1 MKRSD
6 VVARAAGVFLAGGG
20 LILAA
25 GGLGGSTPIPEDDA
39 ILAVGVDLAPAGRP
53 EEQRLLEAVRAASVG
68 TADAADLVIDYP
80 LDESVFPPDMVAPR
94 FLWHDSSAEA
104 DRWVIDVALQGGREH
119 VWVLTPGPEPPP
131 GEIDSRALGETNE
144 VYEPTPYQAS
154 ARSWRPSDEVW
165 TAIKERSV
173 GQPSVVT
180 IVGVDA
186 SAPGVIL
193 SRGRVTITTSE
204 DPVGSPIFYR
214 DVPLMP
220 SRTEKNVIKPLSA
233 QALPLIA
240 WRLRDVSRPRSR
252 VVLESMPTCANCH
265 SFSAD
270 GRTLGMDLDG
280 PDGDKGAYA
289 LAPIRPRMQI
299 THDDVISWNS
309 FKEKPENHRTLG
321 FLSQVSPDGQYA
333 VTTLNEE
340 LYVANFLDYRF
351 LQVFYP
357 TRGILAYYSARS
369 DEMRP
374 LPGADDPEYVHC
386 DPAWS
391 PDGRFIVFA
400 RATARDSYTPGV
412 PLATFPNDPNETP
425 MRYDLY
431 RMPFDG
437 GRGGEPVPVVGASD
451 NGKSNSFPKVTPDGR
466 FIVFVQSANGQ
477 LLRPDGELWI
487 VPVEGGEGRR
497 MRCNTSLM
505 NSWHTF
511 SPNGRWMAFSSK
523 ANTPYTQMFLTHIDE
538 QGRSTPPIL
547 VPDSTPANRAVN
559 IPEFVNIAYDDL
571 VTIEA
576 PSVEHYRHFNR
587 AQEQLSENRPE
598 EAIVTLGKALELD
611 PESVKSH
618 LLLGTALWQMGQG
631 EEALAHYEKAVELD
645 PGRAEAHYSLS
656 FALFLLERNEEAIA
670 RFKRG
675 FEVHPRWGRLPEEYD
690 RGIALE
696 LPAPPRAVVGVSRAR
711 LERGA
716 NDMSAVSALFVLASV
731 RASAKEPDLR
741 DGEEAVAAARRACAV
756 TRYQIPEPMDVLAGA
771 YAEAGRFDEAV
782 RLAEF
787 TLWFAGAAERT
798 DLVPGAEE
806 RLALYRQGKPFR
818 RTD

>member
-1 MKRSD
+1 MKGD
-6 VVARAAGVFLAGGG
+6 VAARVGIGLLAVGG
-20 LILAA
+20 LVLGA
-25 GGLGGSTPIPEDDA
+25 GGLGRSTPVAEDDA
-39 ILAVGVDLAPAGRP
+39 ILAVGVDLPPTGSA
-53 EEQRLLEAVRAASVG
+53 EERRLVEAVRAASKDAG
-68 TADAADLVIDYP
+68 DAAELVIDYP

-94 FLWHDSSAEA
+94 FLWHDPSKGT
-104 DRWVIDVALQGGREH
+104 DRWVVDVALQGGREH
-119 VWVLTPGPEPPP
+119 VYVLTRGPAPPP
-131 GEIDSRALGETNE
+131 GEIDSRAVGDTNE
-144 VYEPTPYQAS
+144 VYQPTPYQKS
-154 ARSWRPSDEVW
+154 ARSWRPGDDAW
-165 TAIKERSV
+165 RAITERSV
-173 GQPSVVT
+173 GQPAVVT
-180 IVGVDA
+180 IIGVES
-186 SAPGVIL
+186 SAPGAIL
-193 SRGRVTITTSE
+193 SRGRVTIATSR
-204 DPVGSPIFYR
+204 DLVGAPIFYR

-220 SRTEKNVIKPLSA
+220 SRTEKNVIKPLA
-233 QALPLIA
+233 TQALPLIA

-270 GRTLGMDLDG
+270 GRTLGMDMDG

-309 FKEKPENHRTLG
+309 FEEKPKDHRTIG

-357 TRGILAYYSARS
+357 TRGILAYYSRQS

-374 LPGADDPEYVHC
+374 LPGASDPEYVHC
-386 DPAWS
+386 DPSWS

-400 RATARDSYTPGV
+400 RAKARDSYTPGV
-412 PLATFPNDPNETP
+412 PLASFPNDPNETP

-437 GRGGEPVPVVGASD
+437 GRGGEPVPVAGASD
-451 NGKSNSFPKVTPDGR
+451 NGLSNSFPKITPDGR
-466 FIVFVQSANGQ
+466 FIVFVKAANGQ
-477 LLRPDGELWI
+477 LLRPDSALWI
-487 VPVEGGEGRR
+487 VPVEGGEARR

-523 ANTPYTQMFLTHIDE
+523 ANTPYTQMFLTHLDA

-547 VPDSTPANRAVN
+547 VPDSTAANRAVN

-576 PSVEHYRHFNR
+576 PSVEHYLYFNR
-587 AQEQLSENRPE
+587 AQAQISENRPE
-598 EAIVTLGKALELD
+598 AAIASLTRALEMA
-611 PESVKSH
+611 PTSVKSH
-618 LLLGTALWQMGQG
+618 LLLGTALWQMGRAD
-631 EEALAHYEKAVELD
+631 EALAHYEKAVELD

-656 FALFLLERNEEAIA
+656 FALFLLDRNEGAIA

-675 FEVHPRWGRLPEEYD
+675 FAVHPRWGRLPAEYD
-690 RGIALE
+690 RGIAVQ
-696 LPAPPRAVVGVSRAR
+696 LPASPRDVAEVSRAR
-711 LERGA
+711 LQRGA
-716 NDMSAVSALFVLASV
+716 GDMSALSALFLLASV
-731 RASAKEPDLR
+731 EASARDPDLR
-741 DGEEAVAAARRACAV
+741 DGGEAVRNAKRACAL
-756 TRYQIPEPMDVLAGA
+756 TRYQMPEPLDVLAGA

-787 TLWFAGAAERT
+787 TLWFARAAART
-798 DLVPGAEE
+798 ELVRGAEE
-806 RLALYRQGKPFR
+806 RLELYRQGKPFR
-818 RTD
+818 RPD